1 MPKSQTHWG
10 YDLLTV
16 LLVVLVSVLVFWAVP
31 VQAAAAE
38 LPTTPQTP
46 SPPS

>member
-10 YDLLTV
+10 YDVLTV

-31 VQAAAAE
+31 VQAAADVPMAQQS
-38 LPTTPQTP
+38 PG
-46 SPPS
+46 PPS

>member
-10 YDLLTV
+10 YDVLTV

-31 VQAAAAE
+31 VQAAGVV
-38 LPTTPQTP
+38 PIPQQSQ

>member
-16 LLVVLVSVLVFWAVP
+16 LLVALVSLLVFWAVP
-31 VQAAAAE
+31 VQAAGDVPMA
-38 LPTTPQTP
+38 QQ
-46 SPPS
+46 SPGPPP